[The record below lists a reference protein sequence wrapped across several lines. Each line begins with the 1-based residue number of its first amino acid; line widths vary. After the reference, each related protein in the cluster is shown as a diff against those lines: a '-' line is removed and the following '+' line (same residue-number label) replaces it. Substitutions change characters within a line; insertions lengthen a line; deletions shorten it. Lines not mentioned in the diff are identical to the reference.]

1 MKLSR
6 AMQFSKRVFSFNNQ
20 YDDDVTFNEMTRGS
34 INGNPCTQ
42 FRTPKGV
49 YTILLVNNSNVAG
62 YIDYN
67 IVTMLRGKELLHAN
81 AHVIKDIEK
90 EVNNIRKYYLEKDFR
105 FRRYIWGEIQ
115 I

>member
-20 YDDDVTFNEMTRGS
+20 YDDDVTFDEMTRGA

-42 FRTPKGV
+42 FRTPKGI
-49 YTILLVNNSNVAG
+49 YTILLVNNSNNM
-62 YIDYN
+62 YLDYD
-67 IVTMLRGKELLHAN
+67 IITMFKGKKLLQAN
-81 AHVIKDIEK
+81 AHVIEDIEK

-105 FRRYIWGEIQ
+105 FRRYVWGEIR